1 MSTEISKKDFA
12 RLVQQHAPQVL
23 DFTARL
29 LSDRREAEEVAQ
41 DAFVKAFRQLSSF
54 RGDSSFVTWVQRI
67 AYHEAIDHLRQR
79 APYMVDISE
88 VAAIEDDDEELS
100 TGREERILLM
110 EETVDE
116 LPPDDQLLLHLYY
129 YEDQPLRDIAYIMD
143 AEPNA
148 LAQRL
153 HRIRKRLLRMIKQ
166 KEDERTER

>member
-1 MSTEISKKDFA
+1 MSTEISKENFA

-23 DFTARL
+23 DFTTRL

-88 VAAIEDDDEELS
+88 VATLSDDEKDLS

-110 EETVDE
+110 EETIDE
-116 LPPDDQLLLHLYY
+116 LPPDAQLLLHLYY
-129 YEDQPLRDIAYIMD
+129 YENRPLRDIAYIMD

-166 KEDERTER
+166 KENEQTER

>member
-1 MSTEISKKDFA
+1 MSTKISKEDFA

-79 APYMVDISE
+79 APYTVDISE
-88 VAAIEDDDEELS
+88 VAAISDDEELS

-110 EETVDE
+110 EETIDE

-148 LAQRL
+148 LSQRL

>member
-1 MSTEISKKDFA
+1 
-12 RLVQQHAPQVL
+12 
-23 DFTARL
+23 
-29 LSDRREAEEVAQ
+29 
-41 DAFVKAFRQLSSF
+41 
-54 RGDSSFVTWVQRI
+54 
-67 AYHEAIDHLRQR
+67 
-79 APYMVDISE
+79 MVDISE
-88 VAAIEDDDEELS
+88 VAAISDDEELS

-110 EETVDE
+110 EETIDE

-166 KEDERTER
+166 KENERTER